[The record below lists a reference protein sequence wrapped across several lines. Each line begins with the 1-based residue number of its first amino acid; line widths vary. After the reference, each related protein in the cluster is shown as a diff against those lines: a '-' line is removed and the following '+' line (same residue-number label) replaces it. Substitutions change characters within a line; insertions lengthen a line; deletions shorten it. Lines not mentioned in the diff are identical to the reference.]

1 MRGGAMR
8 TIAVDDAT
16 FRLLAREATRLG
28 TSRRDALRH
37 LLGPDEAP
45 PRVLPERAVELV
57 DVVATVAGH
66 TVKGQFTPSTCELRV
81 LTRPWSGRTFCSPAA
96 AADAVARYFAA
107 GRPMPPLDAPVWRV
121 AGTGHVLRAP
131 AVRRVPCAPVAR
143 TA

>member
-1 MRGGAMR
+1 MR

-16 FRLLAREATRLG
+16 FRLLAREAARLG
-28 TSRRDALRH
+28 TSRRGALRH
-37 LLGPDEAP
+37 LLGSETP
-45 PRVLPERAVELV
+45 PSVPPERAVELV

-131 AVRRVPCAPVAR
+131 TARRVPCAPAR

>member
-1 MRGGAMR
+1 MR

-28 TSRRDALRH
+28 TSRREALRQ
-37 LLGPDEAP
+37 LLGSDEVP
-45 PRVLPERAVELV
+45 PRVPPERAVELV

-107 GRPMPPLDAPVWRV
+107 GRPMPRLDAPVWHV
-121 AGTGHVLRAP
+121 AGSGHVLRAP
-131 AVRRVPCAPVAR
+131 TARRMPCSSISA
-143 TA
+143 